1 VFRLSLLLFLFFVG
15 AARHRGRDLLF
26 APGAGHRQNPSRFSD
41 LLFRYLP
48 TERSSDYEQGGEV
61 APSRT
66 LVSSMNESG
75 SLNALLVSRI
85 LRLREQSG
93 LSIERLGELSML
105 DRGQVE
111 RILDGT
117 EEISIDVVFLLAGAL
132 GVEPS
137 TLLEGVE
144 WIPDGKG
151 GGQYR
156 VPDLDD

>member
-1 VFRLSLLLFLFFVG
+1 
-15 AARHRGRDLLF
+15 
-26 APGAGHRQNPSRFSD
+26 
-41 LLFRYLP
+41 
-48 TERSSDYEQGGEV
+48 
-61 APSRT
+61 
-66 LVSSMNESG
+66 MNEFG

-105 DRGQVE
+105 DRGRLE

-117 EEISIDVVFLLAGAL
+117 EEISIDMVFLLAGAL